1 MKILIVDDDK
11 HLRKVIKEYVE
22 FEKFKA
28 FEAENGLEALDKV
41 KSEDFDIIIL
51 DIMMPK
57 IDGYQVAKEIRA
69 IKDTPIIMLSA
80 RDDEFDKLYGFE
92 LGIDDY
98 MTKPFSPKELIARIK
113 AVHTRTKQGQKSDIL
128 SYNNLKIDLM
138 SRKVLID
145 DLEVELTLR
154 EYDILVYL
162 LQNIGKVLS
171 RQQILDY
178 IWGFET
184 FSYDRTID
192 SHIKSIRKKIG
203 KYSQNIK
210 TIRGLG
216 YKFDE

>member
-11 HLRKVIKEYVE
+11 HLRKVIKEYAE
-22 FEKFKA
+22 YEKF
-28 FEAENGLEALDKV
+28 EAVEASNGLEAIEKV
-41 KSEDFDIIIL
+41 KTEDFDIIVL

-57 IDGYQVAKEIRA
+57 IDGYQAAKEI
-69 IKDTPIIMLSA
+69 KELKNTPIIMLSS

-92 LGIDDY
+92 IGIDDY

-113 AVHTRTKQGQKSDIL
+113 AIHKRSKQNKTEEIL
-128 SYNNLKIDLM
+128 FYKTLKIELI
-138 SRKVLID
+138 SRKVLVED
-145 DLEVELTLR
+145 SEVELTLR

-162 LQNIGKVLS
+162 LQNKGKVLS

-184 FSYDRTID
+184 FNYDRTID
-192 SHIKSIRKKIG
+192 SHIKGIRKKIG
-203 KYSQNIK
+203 KYSDNIK
-210 TIRGLG
+210 TIRGVG